1 MTDPV
6 PILMYH
12 SVTEDPPDATR
23 SLSVRPTD
31 LEWQLRYLRDNN
43 FTGLTFGDLCARRA
57 GASLPGRPV
66 VLTFDDGYADTH
78 EQALPLL
85 QKYGFPATVF
95 VTTGWLRDAGSWAAG
110 HPLDRTM
117 AWTQVKELHDSGIE
131 VAAHSHSHAQLDQLG
146 DQSLR
151 EELSLSK
158 KLLEERLGQP
168 VPSIAYPYG
177 YSSRRVRDIVEEIG
191 YEQAAAVAN
200 AASRPGRNVFA
211 MPRLTVRRSTSP
223 SAFARIAACE
233 ELHRVFALDRALT
246 NGYSLVRKTRY
257 ALRKGAQLHRSEA

>member
-1 MTDPV
+1 VTDQV
-6 PILMYH
+6 PIVMYH
-12 SVTEDPPDATR
+12 SVTQDPPAATR

-43 FTGLTFGDLCARRA
+43 FTGLTFGDLCARSRT
-57 GASLPGRPV
+57 GAALPPRPV

-85 QKYGFPATVF
+85 REYEFPATVF
-95 VTTGWLRDAGSWAAG
+95 VTTGWLRDAGPWAAG

-117 AWTQVKELHDSGIE
+117 VWTQVKELHDAGIE

-151 EELSLSK
+151 EELSLGK
-158 KLLEERLGQP
+158 KLLEERLDQP

-177 YSSRRVRDIVEEIG
+177 YWSSRVRDAVEEAG

-200 AASRPGRNVFA
+200 AASCPGRNVFTT
-211 MPRLTVRRSTSP
+211 PRLTVRRSTSP

-233 ELHRVFALDRALT
+233 ELHRVFAVDRALT
-246 NGYSLVRKTRY
+246 NGYSLVRRTRY
-257 ALRKGAQLHRSEA
+257 ALRQGRC